1 MINRLAEDHDNARY
15 LASSLVEI
23 EGFSIKLKTVQTNIV
38 CFRYELPKLSCRE
51 FVESVGMK
59 GVYMVYL
66 EKDYGRM
73 VTHKDLN
80 RSDVDYALEVFKKT
94 VSEC

>member
-1 MINRLAEDHDNARY
+1 
-15 LASSLVEI
+15 VE
-23 EGFSIKLKTVQTNIV
+23 N
-38 CFRYELPKLSCRE
+38 
-51 FVESVGMK
+51 VGKK
-59 GVYMVYL
+59 GVYVVCL
-66 EKDYGRM
+66 EKNYGRM